1 MVYVC
6 VFTLFGYCAC
16 VYGGGS
22 GGLPRDW
29 YTVSLCS
36 FPPWA
41 PPKLKFLKLFVASKL
56 STACFGQYLCVFQSI
71 WILGMCAGVGGGGS
85 PTGLVHNLLVQL
97 CTPHPRHLRH
107 QGVQKFFYMLTAY
120 NDHQSYVKHALG
132 VISAFFTLFGY

>member
-1 MVYVC
+1 MVYLC

-56 STACFGQYLCVFQSI
+56 STACFGQYLCVFQPI
-71 WILGMCAGVGGGGS
+71 WILGMCAGVGGGLSHGLGTQ
-85 PTGLVHNLLVQL
+85 PTCAALH
-97 CTPHPRHLRH
+97 PHPRHLKH

-132 VISAFFTLFGY
+132 VISAFFGLFGY